1 MRLRPAVLAISVLF
15 ASLALAPA
23 AAQATTGPAVT
34 IDPATVAIGETTT
47 VTATGLGGLET
58 ATFGMDATDAAAFDG
73 DGVDAGGTTARVAV
87 VDGSAT
93 VELIPTRA
101 GEIVVA
107 VGTGESTLAQATV
120 TVTAAT
126 AEPVPASS
134 TPGATSS
141 APESSAS
148 PSAGEDSAQ
157 AEPDAEAETGRLAFV
172 LVPLIAAVIVGVGL
186 IVVISRSRRG
196 RRGD

>member
-34 IDPATVAIGETTT
+34 IDPAAVAIGETTT

-134 TPGATSS
+134 TPGS

>member
-1 MRLRPAVLAISVLF
+1 MRLRPAVLAIAVLF

-101 GEIVVA
+101 GEIVIA

-126 AEPVPASS
+126 AEPVP
-134 TPGATSS
+134 ATSS

>member
-34 IDPATVAIGETTT
+34 IDPAAVAIGETTT

-101 GEIVVA
+101 GEIVIA

-126 AEPVPASS
+126 AEPVP
-134 TPGATSS
+134 ATSS

>member
-101 GEIVVA
+101 GEIVIA

-126 AEPVPASS
+126 AEPVP
-134 TPGATSS
+134 ATSS

>member
-126 AEPVPASS
+126 AEPVPATSA
-134 TPGATSS
+134 PSS

-186 IVVISRSRRG
+186 VVVISRSRRG

>member
-34 IDPATVAIGETTT
+34 IDPAAVAIGETTT

-126 AEPVPASS
+126 SEPVPATSA
-134 TPGATSS
+134 PSS

>member
-126 AEPVPASS
+126 AEPVPATSA
-134 TPGATSS
+134 PSS

>member
-34 IDPATVAIGETTT
+34 IDPATVAIGESTT

-126 AEPVPASS
+126 AEPVPATSA
-134 TPGATSS
+134 PSS

-172 LVPLIAAVIVGVGL
+172 LIPLIAAVIVGVGL

>member
-34 IDPATVAIGETTT
+34 IDPAAVAIGETTT

-101 GEIVVA
+101 GEIVIA

-126 AEPVPASS
+126 AEPVPATSA
-134 TPGATSS
+134 PSS

>member
-47 VTATGLGGLET
+47 VTATGLRGLET

-126 AEPVPASS
+126 AEPVPATSA
-134 TPGATSS
+134 PSS

>member
-1 MRLRPAVLAISVLF
+1 VRLRPAVLAISVLF

-34 IDPATVAIGETTT
+34 IDPAAVAIGETTT

-126 AEPVPASS
+126 AEPVPATSA
-134 TPGATSS
+134 PSS

>member
-34 IDPATVAIGETTT
+34 IDPAAVAIGETTT

-126 AEPVPASS
+126 AEPVPATSA
-134 TPGATSS
+134 PSS

-157 AEPDAEAETGRLAFV
+157 SEPDAEAETGRLAFV

>member
-34 IDPATVAIGETTT
+34 IDPAAVAIGETTT

-126 AEPVPASS
+126 AEPVPA
-134 TPGATSS
+134 TSAPPS

>member
-34 IDPATVAIGETTT
+34 IDPAAVAIGETTT

-126 AEPVPASS
+126 AEPVPATSA
-134 TPGATSS
+134 PSS

>member
-101 GEIVVA
+101 GEIVIA

-126 AEPVPASS
+126 AEPVPATSA
-134 TPGATSS
+134 PSS